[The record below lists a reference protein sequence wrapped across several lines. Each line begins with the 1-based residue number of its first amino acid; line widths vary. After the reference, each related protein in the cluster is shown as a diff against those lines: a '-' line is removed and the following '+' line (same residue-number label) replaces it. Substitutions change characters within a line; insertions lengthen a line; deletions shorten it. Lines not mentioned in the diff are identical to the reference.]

1 MRRVLLLIV
10 FSFVL
15 AGCQEKAVYDTSF
28 FAEREDLAFG
38 EFHVPDYFI
47 PSTVTVIGLGD
58 SLTQGVGDEFKRG
71 GYFGRVTLAMN
82 DWKGVDRIDSNNLAK
97 RGRRSDQLIDQ
108 LEKEDIQAEIKKAD
122 VIYMTIGGN
131 DMMKIVKEN
140 LFNLTAKPFYV
151 ELGKF
156 ENRLDEIFKMIR
168 GLNGDAVIVVAG
180 LYNPLSIVTSEANEF
195 DTVIEDWNEAIEIQ
209 TIMDGKACFVPV
221 VDLFMSNENMVYHS
235 DFFHPNA
242 KGYVSM
248 ADRFIEKIDQC
259 DLTELSDGKL
269 DMSR

>member
-1 MRRVLLLIV
+1 MRRIFLLIV

-15 AGCQEKAVYDTSF
+15 TGCQENSIYETSAF
-28 FAEREDLAFG
+28 SEREGLALLDYRI
-38 EFHVPDYFI
+38 PDYFI
-47 PSTVTVIGLGD
+47 PEKVTVIGLGD
-58 SLTQGVGDEFKRG
+58 SLTQGVGDELKRG
-71 GYFGRVTLAMN
+71 GYFGRVALAMN
-82 DWKGVDRIDSNNLAK
+82 DWKGVDKIDSKNLAK

-108 LEKEDIQAEIKKAD
+108 LEIEDIQSEIKKAD

-131 DMMKIVKEN
+131 DMMKIVKAN

-168 GLNGDAVIVVAG
+168 GMNGDAIIVVSG
-180 LYNPLSIVTSEANEF
+180 LYNPLSIVTDEANEF
-195 DTVIEDWNEAIEIQ
+195 ETVIEDWNEAIEIQ

-221 VDLFMSNENMVYHS
+221 VDLFTSNENMVYHS

-248 ADRFIEKIDQC
+248 ANRFIEKIDQC
-259 DLTELSDGKL
+259 GLTELSDGKL
-269 DMSR
+269 DM

>member
-1 MRRVLLLIV
+1 MHNSSS
-10 FSFVL
+10 FS
-15 AGCQEKAVYDTSF
+15 
-28 FAEREDLAFG
+28 EREKTAFPG
-38 EFHVPDYFI
+38 FYVPDYFV
-47 PSTVTVIGLGD
+47 PEKVSVIGLGD
-58 SLTQGVGDEFKRG
+58 SLTQGVGDELKRG
-71 GYFGRVTLAMN
+71 GYFGRVALAMN
-82 DWKGVDRIDSNNLAK
+82 DWKGVDQIDSNNLAK

-122 VIYMTIGGN
+122 IIYMTIGGN
-131 DMMKIVKEN
+131 DIMKVVKDN

-195 DTVIEDWNEAIEIQ
+195 ESVIDDWNEAIEIQ

-221 VDLFMSNENMVYHS
+221 VDLFTSNENMVYHS

-259 DLTELSDGKL
+259 GLPELSDGKL
-269 DMSR
+269 DLSR